1 MSGIIDG
8 EKEDFL
14 KADTQTS
21 DHVKLAILAL
31 ESFVQNRL
39 IIQVPDWVPEHFTI
53 VRKATF
59 VSIKKN
65 GNLRG
70 CIGTIIPTKRNLAE
84 EIIYNAISAGT
95 QDPRF
100 NPIRVE
106 ELSDLIY
113 SVDVLYDPEQ
123 IVSIKELNVK
133 RYGVIVTKGFRRGLL
148 LPDLEGID
156 TPEEQVLI
164 ALQKAGIEPGEEY
177 SMQRFLVERFK

>member
-1 MSGIIDG
+1 MSGIIDS
-8 EKEDFL
+8 EKEDL
-14 KADTQTS
+14 LRADTQMS
-21 DHVKLAILAL
+21 DQVKLAILAL
-31 ESFVQNRL
+31 ESFVKNRL
-39 IIQVPDWVPEHFTI
+39 IIQVPDWVPENFTI
-53 VRKATF
+53 IRKATF

-100 NPIRVE
+100 NPVRVE
-106 ELSDLIY
+106 ELSDLTY
-113 SVDVLYDPEQ
+113 SVDVLYDPEE

-133 RYGVIVTKGFRRGLL
+133 KYGVIVTKGFRRGLL

-177 SMQRFLVERFK
+177 GMQRFLVERFK